1 MINGFSKTYYDN
13 KCRKLNYRDNTVV
26 DEHLRF

>member
-13 KCRKLNYRDNTVV
+13 KCRKLNNRDITVV
-26 DEHLRF
+26 DEHLCL